1 MLEEAAPVKMAGL
14 LLVAE
19 AAVPV
24 LEAEAPPAGM
34 EPAGM
39 EPAGLEA
46 AGMEAGGMEAPPAGM
61 EAGGIPPAGME
72 AAGAVLTAFCRSC
85 QRLYLSIEEIRGK
98 QKRTLIV
105 QGQLVTVMVVA
116 DLTV

>member
-1 MLEEAAPVKMAGL
+1 MLEEAAPVKTAGL

-24 LEAEAPPAGM
+24 LEAEAAPAGM

-39 EPAGLEA
+39 EA
-46 AGMEAGGMEAPPAGM
+46 AGM

-72 AAGAVLTAFCRSC
+72 AAGMEPTGFCRSY
-85 QRLYLSIEEIRGK
+85 QRLYLPSGEAKESRNV
-98 QKRTLIV
+98 R
-105 QGQLVTVMVVA
+105 
-116 DLTV
+116 